1 MKKVDTR
8 AAKRQK
14 RKQTKARKS
23 PKTRPLTR
31 KQEIHQELK
40 SFIKDGERH
49 ISFVNDFLQK
59 VGMAIDNSSPE
70 EVFKNAS
77 DVNEPISIMDDIH
90 RDLVEYID
98 KFELLKGQVKDFYD
112 VTGSDAD
119 EWQPAAVH
127 LSGALSSLLN
137 EHTSNFAV
145 NMDTVNEYM

>member
-31 KQEIHQELK
+31 KQEVHQELK
-40 SFIKDGERH
+40 SYIKDGERH
-49 ISFVNDFLQK
+49 ISFVNDFLQT
-59 VGMAIDNSSPE
+59 VGMAIDSSSSE

-98 KFELLKGQVKDFYD
+98 KFELLKGQVKDFY
-112 VTGSDAD
+112 VATGQDAD
-119 EWQPAAVH
+119 EWQPAAIH
-127 LSGALSSLLN
+127 LSGAISGLLN
-137 EHTSNFAV
+137 EHASSFSV